1 VTATGVLF
9 TAVEFKP
16 VPSISDVGI
25 VERMVW
31 QEGGRALVGRVRSRD
46 CNRKRPHLKYPG
58 TTCQVESCTTT
69 SRGRVPRERM
79 RVKKLLHLE
88 GANGARAAAKDK
100 RS

>member
-1 VTATGVLF
+1 MTATGVLF

-46 CNRKRPHLKYPG
+46 CNRKRPHLKSLAQHARWKAVLPPQEEEYLG
-58 TTCQVESCTTT
+58 KGCASRSSCT
-69 SRGRVPRERM
+69 
-79 RVKKLLHLE
+79 
-88 GANGARAAAKDK
+88 
-100 RS
+100 